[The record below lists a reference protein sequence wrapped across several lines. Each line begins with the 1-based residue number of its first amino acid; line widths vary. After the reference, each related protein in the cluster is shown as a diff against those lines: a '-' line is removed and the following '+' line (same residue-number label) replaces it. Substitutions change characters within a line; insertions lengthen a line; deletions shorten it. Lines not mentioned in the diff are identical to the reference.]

1 MKNSMVKCDCTM
13 GKNTP
18 NDEITTLR
26 RFFIMDEK
34 KVNSTENNNK
44 NIGAEKATAP
54 KKENDNKK
62 KIRISEE
69 CHYAF
74 EFSFFC
80 LNAIG
85 DIPRYF
91 FVNLHRK
98 EELGKSKTEHI
109 SFTDKVVL
117 SK

>member
-1 MKNSMVKCDCTM
+1 MT
-13 GKNTP
+13 
-18 NDEITTLR
+18 IR
-26 RFFIMDEK
+26 K
-34 KVNSTENNNK
+34 K
-44 NIGAEKATAP
+44 
-54 KKENDNKK
+54 
-62 KIRISEE
+62 RISEE

-74 EFSFFC
+74 DFSFFC